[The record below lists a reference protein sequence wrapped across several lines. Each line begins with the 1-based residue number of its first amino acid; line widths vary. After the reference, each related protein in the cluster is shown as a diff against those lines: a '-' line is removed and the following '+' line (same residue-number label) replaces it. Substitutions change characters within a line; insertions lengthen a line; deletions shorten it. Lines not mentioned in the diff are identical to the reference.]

1 MSRFAKLYMMRFVTL
16 KLMGTLMAE
25 LMILEGRLELQ
36 VPPQYLHSTE
46 QLQPQLVDK
55 LQNRSAQMFL
65 GNNVEVCLD
74 QFQDR
79 SVTMFQSN
87 NAEVFQNSPA

>member
-1 MSRFAKLYMMRFVTL
+1 MSRFAKLSLKKFATL

-36 VPPQYLHSTE
+36 DPHQYLNFTV